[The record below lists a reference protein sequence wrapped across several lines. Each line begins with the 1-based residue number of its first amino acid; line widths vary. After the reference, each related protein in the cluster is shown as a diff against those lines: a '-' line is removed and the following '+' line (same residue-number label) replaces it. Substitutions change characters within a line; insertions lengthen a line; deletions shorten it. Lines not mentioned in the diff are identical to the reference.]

1 VTSRDL
7 QRRILPAAIASNQN
21 PRNANT
27 EHSAA
32 MTDNWDI
39 LGHAWAVEM
48 LRQHVARGTT
58 RHAYLI
64 AGPPGVGRFT
74 LALRFAQALNCT
86 QPPEPGVPCR
96 TCRDCLQIEAKK
108 HPDVS
113 ILEAETEGG
122 ALRIERVRDLRHSLS
137 LKPYQSKHRIV
148 IFRRFHEATEEA
160 SNALLKTLEEAP
172 SYAILILT
180 ADSPEA
186 LLPTIVSRCEVLR
199 LQPVPL
205 DMVEAFLKEHGAEA
219 DEARLLAHVS
229 GGSPGRG
236 IRLRQDPSALAFR
249 DEKLTE
255 LQSLL
260 PATRAQRFAYAD
272 KLGHDKIGMRGVLE
286 LWLSFWRDVLIRA
299 GGAST
304 PIANID
310 RQEEIESLA
319 RRLDL
324 SAARR
329 IVTDLDRAR
338 TQLEANVNARLL
350 AEVLLLDWPR

>member
-1 VTSRDL
+1 MP
-7 QRRILPAAIASNQN
+7 I
-21 PRNANT
+21 T
-27 EHSAA
+27 EHVAV
-32 MTDNWDI
+32 MTDNWHI

-48 LRQHVARGTT
+48 LRQHVARGST

-64 AGPPGVGRFT
+64 TGPPGVGRGT
-74 LALRFAQALNCT
+74 LALRFAQALNCS
-86 QPPEPGVPCR
+86 QPPQPGVPCL
-96 TCRDCLQIEAKK
+96 TCRDCLQIEKGQ
-108 HPDVS
+108 HPDLS
-113 ILEAETEGG
+113 ILQADTEGG
-122 ALRIERVRDLRHSLS
+122 ALKIDRVRELRHSLA
-137 LKPYQSKHRIV
+137 LKPYQSQHRIV

-205 DMVEAFLKEHGAEA
+205 DMLEAFLKENGVTA

-229 GGSPGRG
+229 GGSPGRAM
-236 IRLRQDPSALAFR
+236 RLKGDPAALAFR
-249 DEKLTE
+249 DAKLTE
-255 LQSLL
+255 LQALL

-272 KLGHDKIGMRGVLE
+272 KLGRDKVGMRRVLE
-286 LWLSFWRDVLIRA
+286 LWTSFWRDVLIRA

-310 RQEEIESLA
+310 RQNEIESLA

-324 SAARR
+324 SSARR
-329 IVTDLDRAR
+329 VVTDLDRAR